1 MRVTIAEAAQI
12 LRLSERTIRRRLQV
26 GELTGSR
33 MASPGGYTWLVDV
46 PDEAPIGE
54 SDRTEALIA
63 RLEAQV
69 EAQDQE
75 LEARRREVQQLH
87 VLLQQ
92 AQAALP
98 APRNGRPWW
107 RWWRRD

>member
-69 EAQDQE
+69 EAQAQE

>member
-33 MASPGGYTWLVDV
+33 MTSPGGYTWLVDV

-92 AQAALP
+92 AQAVLP
-98 APRNGRPWW
+98 APRNGR
-107 RWWRRD
+107 